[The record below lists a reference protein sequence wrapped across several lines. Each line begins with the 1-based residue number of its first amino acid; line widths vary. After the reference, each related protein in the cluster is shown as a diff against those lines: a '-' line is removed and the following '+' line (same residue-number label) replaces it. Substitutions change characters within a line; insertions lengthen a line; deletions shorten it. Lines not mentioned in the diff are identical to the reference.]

1 MKIIE
6 LYGFSS
12 SGKSY
17 LANSINSKENLD
29 KSFLRI
35 SQKKNRFLRFFTK
48 LSYIFLIKFDDLIF
62 ILNIHKEF
70 KFLKLKHKIKN
81 FFSFLYLIGFI
92 RSNVKYD
99 KSVIIDH
106 GIFQCIFSCYIFA
119 KKSKINHQKIS
130 YILQKFFF
138 KFPINFSYKI
148 ICLETDIETIKLRLK
163 NQKKVTTL
171 IFLEQNEKKIKETY
185 LNLKNVSNSISNE
198 FIDFNFI

>member
-17 LANSINSKENLD
+17 LANAINSKENLD
-29 KSFLRI
+29 KSFLNI
-35 SQKKNRFLRFFTK
+35 SQKSRFLRFFTK
-48 LSYIFLIKFDDLIF
+48 LSYIFLLKFDDLIF

-70 KFLKLKHKIKN
+70 KFLKLSHKLKN

-106 GIFQCIFSCYIFA
+106 GILQCMFSCYIFA
-119 KKSKINHQKIS
+119 KKGKINHQKIS
-130 YILQKFFF
+130 NILQKFFLE
-138 KFPINFSYKI
+138 FPINFNYKI
-148 ICLETDIETIKLRLK
+148 ICLNTDIKTIKLRLN
-163 NQKKVTTL
+163 NQKKVSTL
-171 IFLEQNEKKIKETY
+171 IFLEQNEKKIKEAY

-198 FIDFNFI
+198 FIDFKFI

>member
-17 LANSINSKENLD
+17 LANAINSKENLD
-29 KSFLRI
+29 KSFLNI
-35 SQKKNRFLRFFTK
+35 SQKSRFLRFFTK
-48 LSYIFLIKFDDLIF
+48 LSYIFLLKFDDLIF

-70 KFLKLKHKIKN
+70 KFLKLSHKLKN

-106 GIFQCIFSCYIFA
+106 GIFQCMFSC
-119 KKSKINHQKIS
+119 
-130 YILQKFFF
+130 
-138 KFPINFSYKI
+138 
-148 ICLETDIETIKLRLK
+148 
-163 NQKKVTTL
+163 
-171 IFLEQNEKKIKETY
+171 
-185 LNLKNVSNSISNE
+185 
-198 FIDFNFI
+198 

>member
-17 LANSINSKENLD
+17 LANAINSKENLD
-29 KSFLRI
+29 KSFLNI
-35 SQKKNRFLRFFTK
+35 SQKSRFLRFFTK
-48 LSYIFLIKFDDLIF
+48 LSYIFLLKFDDLIF

-70 KFLKLKHKIKN
+70 KFLKLSHKLKN

-106 GIFQCIFSCYIFA
+106 GIFQCMFSCYIFA
-119 KKSKINHQKIS
+119 KKGKINHQKIS
-130 YILQKFFF
+130 NILQKFFLE
-138 KFPINFSYKI
+138 FPINFNYKI
-148 ICLETDIETIKLRLK
+148 ICLNTDIKTIKLRLN
-163 NQKKVTTL
+163 NQKKVSTL
-171 IFLEQNEKKIKETY
+171 IFLEQNEKKIKEAY

-198 FIDFNFI
+198 FIDFKFI